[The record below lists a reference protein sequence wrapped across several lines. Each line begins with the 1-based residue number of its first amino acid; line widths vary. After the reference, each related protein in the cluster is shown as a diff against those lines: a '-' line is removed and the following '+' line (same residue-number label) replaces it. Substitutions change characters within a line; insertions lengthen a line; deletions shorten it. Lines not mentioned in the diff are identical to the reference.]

1 MHLSTLIR
9 NSTLQSSVIHYRVM
23 GNGARRAL
31 RCRHRLM
38 SQEKPASAWGN
49 FIEEAQEN
57 SEENSGRQRMAERA
71 DTNKS

>member
-1 MHLSTLIR
+1 MVLEEHLDAGIDSCLRR
-9 NSTLQSSVIHYRVM
+9 NQQV
-23 GNGARRAL
+23 
-31 RCRHRLM
+31 HR
-38 SQEKPASAWGN
+38 GN